1 MEIVFEKIL
10 VIALG
15 MMITLSLGA
24 PLLMQSINFV
34 SRSQGILEWEE
45 FSVNLNNL
53 VSMVDSN
60 QVDSIQQQLSV
71 PDSILVKGINK
82 DLIIIYQQND
92 NINKTFSYSRFVKVS
107 GFGSGS
113 VYNIHVYR
121 VGSDWIY
128 VNFLVK

>member
-1 MEIVFEKIL
+1 MEIIFEKIL
-10 VIALG
+10 VVALG

-34 SRSQGILEWEE
+34 AHSQGMLELEE
-45 FSVNLNNL
+45 FSVNMNNL

-60 QVDSIQQQLSV
+60 QVDSIQQQLTV
-71 PDSILVKGINK
+71 PNSIFVKGVDKN
-82 DLIIIYQQND
+82 LVIIYQQND

-128 VNFLVK
+128 VNFLLK